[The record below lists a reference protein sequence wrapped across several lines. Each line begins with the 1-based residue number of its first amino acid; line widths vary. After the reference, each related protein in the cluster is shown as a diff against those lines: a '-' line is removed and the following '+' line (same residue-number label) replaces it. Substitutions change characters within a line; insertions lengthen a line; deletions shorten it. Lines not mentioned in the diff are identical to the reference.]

1 MPATSIFPYNT
12 NTYIQS
18 PQLTLSSSS
27 SLCVV
32 RQEGLEQFEQ
42 SMLSRIVSLENNEES
57 LSHTIKKLKEDFE
70 MVKRQCKSLTLKEEE
85 TRNRIMCKD
94 LSDLLTPHGFTI
106 GPKRLEG
113 FTLPVTEFGTS
124 RNDHCIIHQNYYAT
138 EDLKCVIV
146 VPTGQSYYNEE
157 GDAAA
162 GVVEFKNDAY
172 AVDQAIAEMLRTA
185 GDLLLAV
192 LADKKQIRCITIAGL
207 AANYDTG
214 KAKLLKLIINCAEE
228 TSEVKQSQEVV
239 PFCTALNIVLD
250 AIKL

>member
-1 MPATSIFPYNT
+1 MYVLGIQLKRICQEVTYSPFVIYAKEFIEETTKDLGKFHRISGNKHFCTYVLVFNRCHVKAAGDPKLRFSRVTVPATSIFPHNT
-12 NTYIQS
+12 NTYVQP

-57 LSHTIKKLKEDFE
+57 FSHTIKKLKEDFE
-70 MVKRQCKSLTLKEEE
+70 MVKRQFKSLTLKEEE
-85 TRNRIMCKD
+85 TRNRIMCED

-146 VPTGQSYYNEE
+146 VLNWPE
-157 GDAAA
+157 
-162 GVVEFKNDAY
+162 
-172 AVDQAIAEMLRTA
+172 
-185 GDLLLAV
+185 LL
-192 LADKKQIRCITIAGL
+192 
-207 AANYDTG
+207 
-214 KAKLLKLIINCAEE
+214 
-228 TSEVKQSQEVV
+228 
-239 PFCTALNIVLD
+239 
-250 AIKL
+250 

>member
-1 MPATSIFPYNT
+1 
-12 NTYIQS
+12 
-18 PQLTLSSSS
+18 
-27 SLCVV
+27 
-32 RQEGLEQFEQ
+32 
-42 SMLSRIVSLENNEES
+42 
-57 LSHTIKKLKEDFE
+57 
-70 MVKRQCKSLTLKEEE
+70 MVKSQCKSLTLKEEE
-85 TRNRIMCKD
+85 TRNRIMCED
-94 LSDLLTPHGFTI
+94 LSDALKPHGFTI

-113 FTLPVTEFGTS
+113 FTVPVTEFGTS

-138 EDLKCVIV
+138 ENLKCVIV

-157 GDAAA
+157 RDAAA

-172 AVDQAIAEMLRTA
+172 AVDQAIAEMLQTA

-192 LADKKQIRCITIAGL
+192 LADKKCIMFAGL
-207 AANYDTG
+207 AVNYYDTG